1 MREELPTFTP
11 DDDPETR
18 SASAERSPGT
28 ARAGGRS
35 VPPEALD
42 ARDAQGPDGTAAG
55 NPLDGVLIS
64 DEDAED
70 AVPGDTGPE
79 HPGTR

>member
-1 MREELPTFTP
+1 MRDELETV
-11 DDDPETR
+11 DPGDNAESR
-18 SASAERSPGT
+18 SAAADRHPGT
-28 ARAGGRS
+28 ARAGGQS
-35 VPPEALD
+35 LPPEALD
-42 ARDAQGPDGTAAG
+42 ARDAQGPEGTAAG

-64 DEDAED
+64 GEDAAD